1 MTASSIWSQFETK
14 AIKHVA
20 LVQSSNVDKV
30 VDAGELSIQLCN
42 YVDVY
47 YNDRITDRI
56 SFSGG
61 SAKPREIE
69 KFALR
74 SGDVLITKDSE
85 TPDDIAVPAL
95 VDESA
100 AGVVCGYHLAIIRA
114 QPAIIRG
121 DFLFWCLKSRPVMEA
136 FSTRAQG
143 ITRYGLTL
151 GGIGSVLVP
160 TPEIQIQ
167 KGIAEF
173 LSRETSRIDALID
186 KKERLLALLEE
197 KKRTESVLAVT
208 RGLHPSVQLQ
218 STGLAWL
225 PQAPAHWR
233 VRRIAALFREVNDRG
248 DSDLPV
254 LSVSIHH
261 GISDRELED
270 EERDRKVVQIE
281 DKTFY
286 KRVRPGDLTYN
297 MMRAWQGACGVA
309 TVDGLVSPAYVTARP
324 LENIHS
330 PYFESLLR
338 TKNCIEEM
346 RKASKGVADFRLRLY
361 WEHFRQVGV
370 VLPPLN
376 EQVNIAKYLLERKGR
391 FEAIEKP
398 IAASIDR
405 LREFRSALIT
415 AAVTGQMDIATWR
428 KRWPA
433 DSHIDAVAAEMRV

>member
-218 STGLAWL
+218 STGLMQ
-225 PQAPAHWR
+225 PT
-233 VRRIAALFREVNDRG
+233 
-248 DSDLPV
+248 
-254 LSVSIHH
+254 
-261 GISDRELED
+261 
-270 EERDRKVVQIE
+270 DRKS
-281 DKTFY
+281 T
-286 KRVRPGDLTYN
+286 
-297 MMRAWQGACGVA
+297 
-309 TVDGLVSPAYVTARP
+309 
-324 LENIHS
+324 
-330 PYFESLLR
+330 
-338 TKNCIEEM
+338 
-346 RKASKGVADFRLRLY
+346 RL
-361 WEHFRQVGV
+361 
-370 VLPPLN
+370 N
-376 EQVNIAKYLLERKGR
+376 
-391 FEAIEKP
+391 
-398 IAASIDR
+398 S
-405 LREFRSALIT
+405 
-415 AAVTGQMDIATWR
+415 
-428 KRWPA
+428 
-433 DSHIDAVAAEMRV
+433 SH